1 MFDYHGVKYM
11 CDLHFVY
18 GPLHDNVYDIKSLE
32 QWNRILKWLIW
43 YCIIRRKKY
52 SISVI

>member
-18 GPLHDNVYDIKSLE
+18 GPFHDNVYDIK
-32 QWNRILKWLIW
+32 KFGTM
-43 YCIIRRKKY
+43 K
-52 SISVI
+52 

>member
-18 GPLHDNVYDIKSLE
+18 GPLHDNVYIYNNMIMFIYIK
-32 QWNRILKWLIW
+32 KFGTM
-43 YCIIRRKKY
+43 K
-52 SISVI
+52 